1 MAKKAITRT
10 MTAKTLQT
18 NTTDEAKEERRTFTE
33 GIIAVDNGGLNTK
46 IFSEVMED
54 PISISSRKAYGH
66 NNLRLTKSLGEGSY
80 KIKWDD
86 QYYFFGSLI
95 LESDAEMSGYTNTK
109 AKPFF
114 ILSILQAVALYG
126 FDKNK
131 VITCTPFSR
140 YTDEERGN
148 IESMLVGKHELEI
161 NDELYEF
168 EITDVLVTSETSPAF
183 FVDMPE
189 GKVRWLDLGSRTVGY
204 STSHYI
210 PEEEILDLLDKE
222 SNTIEKEGL
231 DINRL
236 HDATVDK
243 FRQYVDNLSKELN
256 RKWDEDDYIIVFG
269 GGALNDNLMVA
280 IKELYTNI
288 EIAEDPLHQQVRGML
303 EIGLAEFGSDD
314 E

>member
-1 MAKKAITRT
+1 MANKQITKS
-10 MTAKTLQT
+10 MVAKTLVSNDVAEKRESARVET
-18 NTTDEAKEERRTFTE
+18 S
-33 GIIAVDNGGLNTK
+33 GVIAVDNGGLNTK
-46 IFSEVMED
+46 ILSEEMEK
-54 PISISSRKAYGH
+54 PVTISSRKAYGH

-80 KIKWDD
+80 KVKWNDK
-86 QYYFFGSLI
+86 YYFFGSLI

-131 VITCTPFSR
+131 VVTCTPFSR

-148 IESMLVGKHELEI
+148 IENMLLGKHSLEI
-161 NDELYEF
+161 NDVEYDF
-168 EITDVLVTSETSPAF
+168 EIEEVLVASETSPAF

-204 STSHYI
+204 STSHYV
-210 PEEEILDLLDKE
+210 PDEEILDLLDKE

-236 HDATVDK
+236 HDATVEK
-243 FRQYVDNLSKELN
+243 FREYVDNLSKELN
-256 RKWDEDDYIIVFG
+256 RKWDEDDYIVVFG
-269 GGALNDNLMVA
+269 GGALNENLMTALQEV
-280 IKELYTNI
+280 YTNTV
-288 EIAEDPLHQQVRGML
+288 IADDPLTLQVRGML
-303 EIGLAEFGSDD
+303 EIGLAEMGSD

>member
-1 MAKKAITRT
+1 
-10 MTAKTLQT
+10 MTAQIFTT
-18 NTTDEAKEERRTFTE
+18 NEGEGKKEEVKMATS
-33 GIIAVDNGGLNTK
+33 GVIAVDNGGLNTK
-46 IFSEVMED
+46 IFSEGMEN
-54 PISISSRKAYGH
+54 PVSISSRKAYGH
-66 NNLRLTKSLGEGSY
+66 NNLRLTKSLGEGAY
-80 KIKWDD
+80 KIKWND

-126 FDKNK
+126 YDKNK

-140 YTDEERGN
+140 YTDEERGK
-148 IESMLVGKHELEI
+148 IESMLVGEHSIEI
-161 NDELYEF
+161 NDVEYTF

-204 STSHYI
+204 STSHFV
-210 PEEEILDLLDKE
+210 PDEEILDLLDKE

-236 HDATVDK
+236 HDASVEK

-256 RKWDEDDYIIVFG
+256 RKWDEEDYIVVFG
-269 GGALNDNLMVA
+269 GGALNENLMIALQEV
-280 IKELYTNI
+280 YTNTK
-288 EIAEDPLHQQVRGML
+288 IAEDPLHLQVRGML
-303 EIGLAEFGSDD
+303 EIGKAEMGSD
-314 E
+314 ES